1 MGKLDA
7 KQSRIVIMILVAVVI
22 LVAFKFGYTPISE
35 KTDEVIAE
43 NEELE
48 AKLAELEYVRDN
60 AEQFRA
66 ELSAALAGIDDIKQ
80 RFAADI
86 TSQKS
91 IMMAREL
98 ETTAEMDI
106 GGISFNETENIFTA
120 SFPNE
125 AGEPIVAN
133 KSIMGINYQTSY
145 EGIKKCMDFINGYSD
160 YMNVESFTCAYNQET
175 GMLIGGININRYSLS
190 GLGKVYEDPA
200 VDGIGLSKDN
210 IFGTMR

>member
-22 LVAFKFGYTPISE
+22 LVAFRFGYTPISE
-35 KTDEVIAE
+35 KTDEVIEE
-43 NEELE
+43 NEVLE

-98 ETTAEMDI
+98 ETVAEMDI
-106 GGISFNETENIFTA
+106 ENISFNQTENIFTA
-120 SFPNE
+120 SFPND

-133 KSIMGINYQTSY
+133 KSIMGINYKTSY
-145 EGIKKCMDFINGYSD
+145 EGLKKCMDFIDSYSD
-160 YMNVESFTCAYNQET
+160 YMNVESFSCAYNQET
-175 GMLIGGININRYSLS
+175 GMLIGGVNINRYSLS

-210 IFGTMR
+210 IFGSMR

>member
-1 MGKLDA
+1 MSKMDA
-7 KQSRIVIMILVAVVI
+7 KQSRIVIMILVVVVI

-35 KTDEVIAE
+35 KTNEVIAE

-48 AKLAELEYVRDN
+48 AKLSELEYVRDN

-66 ELSAALAGIDDIKQ
+66 ELNAALAGIDGIKQ
-80 RFAADI
+80 SFAADI

-91 IMMAREL
+91 IMMAKEL
-98 ETTAEMDI
+98 ETVAEMDI
-106 GGISFNETENIFTA
+106 EGISFNETENIFTA

-125 AGEPIVAN
+125 AGEPITAN
-133 KSIMGINYQTSY
+133 KSIMAINYKTSY
-145 EGIKKCMDFINGYSD
+145 EGFKKCMDFINSYSD
-160 YMNVESFTCAYNQET
+160 YMNVDSFTCAYNQET
-175 GMLIGGININRYSLS
+175 GMLMGSISINRYSMS

-210 IFGTMR
+210 IFGSMR